1 MKKIAFPFLELLSLV
16 LKEQCG
22 IRRICCFKS
31 VEQKVVPEFVRT
43 FRNELQLN
51 DQFPGRKSCMQDVL
65 GLRRRLQRLRVTAG
79 SAATRV

>member
-1 MKKIAFPFLELLSLV
+1 M
-16 LKEQCG
+16 LKELG

-31 VEQKVVPEFVRT
+31 VEQKKFVRT